1 MRKIF
6 KYLTHRMA
14 IVSLLILLQIV
25 WIALL
30 FIRFTSYS
38 QMISIAFRVLSMLVV
53 LYIIRRNDNPAVNL
67 AWIVEK

>member
-14 IVSLLILLQIV
+14 IVSLLILLQIGWV
-25 WIALL
+25 AFL

-38 QMISIAFRVLSMLVV
+38 RMISVAFRILSVLVV
-53 LYIIRRNDNPAVNL
+53 LYIIRRYDNPAV
-67 AWIVEK
+67 